1 MSKEELLP
9 QSLILENR
17 VGIRRGIFLAVL
29 LFLFIF
35 LPWLISQ
42 RELFRQEG
50 VFAAIA
56 AEFSESTYFA
66 ANGINASAHH
76 QLLRDA
82 WPLYPAV
89 VSLFNRFMPM
99 EVALRC
105 VSVLMLGIL
114 SVIIGHAAASRSG
127 GRAGVVAAFCCFGTL
142 FALDKGVNGGPESM
156 AACFLLSA
164 QLLFY
169 RYGYSRSDWN
179 LAWISSAILL
189 ALGFFTVGP
198 SIILFFVFPLIFM
211 RRPLSYSGKFRIPG
225 FFAGIILLII
235 SVIAWLLPLG
245 LDWRHYAYSSGV
257 EIMPFSEY
265 LVDILVF
272 PFVFA
277 VRMMPW
283 SLVMWLPFCVALQSV
298 SNQAVFSRYQRTLF
312 FSMLALVWL
321 LPGASSL
328 LIFFLIGPLAILTG
342 MYYELGVRRYG
353 RFLRRTLAAG
363 GFVFLLMMAVVLV
376 ILFLPDKYLSIFG
389 DTEKMGFRSAS
400 EYFYLA
406 IGAVILL
413 IVLGIFFCYSRKRL
427 PVWTQIL
434 LICFA
439 ISIVGTVELL
449 PYRLMEN
456 DWRKFGH
463 DIRNVLP
470 QDAEKVYKYSIDGM
484 YCGLFYTGV
493 PVYTLENLE
502 KLDSLED
509 TVYLISASAP
519 VYPDRVWTPL
529 LPEGYKCRG
538 VEVSLWKGER
548 PLEEEVSDE

>member
-1 MSKEELLP
+1 MSKKELLP

-17 VGIRRGIFLAVL
+17 IGIRRGIFLTVL

-56 AEFSESTYFA
+56 AEFFEGADFA
-66 ANGINASAHH
+66 ANGANASAHH

-89 VSLFNRFMPM
+89 VSFFHRFMPM
-99 EVALRC
+99 EMALRFI
-105 VSVLMLGIL
+105 SAFMLGIL
-114 SVIIGHAAASRSG
+114 SLIAGKAAAARCGS
-127 GRAGVVAAFCCFGTL
+127 RAGIVSALCCFGTL

-169 RYGYSRSDWN
+169 HYGYSRGDWN
-179 LAWISSAILL
+179 SAWISSAVLL
-189 ALGFFTVGP
+189 ALGFFTAGP
-198 SIILFFVFPLIFM
+198 AVILFFIFPLIFM

-225 FFAGIILLII
+225 FFAGVILLAV
-235 SVIAWLLPLG
+235 SVIGWLLPLG

-265 LVDILVF
+265 IIDVIAF

-283 SLVMWLPFCVALQSV
+283 CLVMWLPFCVALQAV
-298 SNQAVFSRYQRTLF
+298 SPQAVFSRYHRTLF

-321 LPGASSL
+321 IPGASSL

-353 RFLRRTLAAG
+353 RSLRRGLAFG
-363 GFVFLLMMAVVLV
+363 GLAFPLMMLLVLM
-376 ILFLPDKYLSIFG
+376 ILFLPEKYIAIFG
-389 DTEKMGFRSAS
+389 DAEKMSFRAAP

-406 IGAVILL
+406 VGAVILL
-413 IVLGIFFCYSRKRL
+413 AVLAMFFCYSRKRL
-427 PVWTQIL
+427 PVWTQIM
-434 LICFA
+434 LICFG
-439 ISIVGTVELL
+439 ISIIGTVEML
-449 PYRLMEN
+449 PYRLMEK
-456 DWRKFGH
+456 DWRKFGS
-463 DIRNVLP
+463 DVRNVLP
-470 QDAEKVYKYSIDGM
+470 PDAEKLYKYEIDGM

-493 PVYTLENLE
+493 PVYTLEQLE

-519 VYPDRVWTPL
+519 VYPDREWTPL

-538 VEVSLWKGER
+538 VEVSVWKGER
-548 PLEEEVSDE
+548 PLEDEGLDE